1 MKANINP
8 KDYPVVVTRLVDS
21 NGIEQFA
28 AMSPAFGPLCTV
40 HEATAEK
47 AIEALYETIPNI
59 IESLEADNM
68 QVPEPSATGVSSGT
82 LNLRLPKSLHTE
94 AVAAAKADNCSL
106 NQFIA
111 VAIAKAVAQN
121 PGKRKSRKACS

>member
-1 MKANINP
+1 MKAQINP
-8 KDYPVVVTRLVDS
+8 KDYPVVVTRLVDD
-21 NGIEQFA
+21 NGTEQFA
-28 AMSPAFGPLCTV
+28 AMSPAFGALCTV

-47 AIEALYETIPNI
+47 AIEALYGAIPEI
-59 IESLEADNM
+59 IEALEADGM
-68 QVPEPSATGVSSGT
+68 QVPEPNANGVSSGT

-121 PGKRKSRKACS
+121 PGNRGIRKSTS